1 MIVNPSASSAA
12 EETAG
17 PPPPAAATAVRH
29 QKSAG
34 RKQNWPFTITLGAVH
49 ALALLALLPWLF
61 SWSGVAALVVGV
73 IVFGQGINLGYHRL
87 LAHRSFKAPR
97 WVEHGIVVL
106 ALCCLQGTP
115 IAWVTTHRQHHR
127 YSDGPDDPHSP
138 RRGFWWSH
146 FRWLLVD
153 DAAALK
159 AAAISR
165 HAKDLLQDRFY
176 RRLQRYPVL
185 QLLIYL
191 AHAAVYFIAGLIA
204 GLIGGG
210 WSASGLSSGVQLG
223 LSLLVWGVLLRT
235 VIVWHITWSVNS
247 LTHVWGARAYDTS
260 DDSRNNWLVAIVAMG
275 EGWHNNHHHD
285 QAAASV
291 QHRWWQLDGTYYVLQ
306 ILRVLGLAS
315 DIVPV
320 RSRRRKAAPAP
331 K

>member
-1 MIVNPSASSAA
+1 MIVDPGASPAAGKRRSATPSA
-12 EETAG
+12 
-17 PPPPAAATAVRH
+17 AAAAVQR
-29 QKSAG
+29 QKSADQ
-34 RKQNWPFTITLGAVH
+34 KQNWPFTITLGAVH
-49 ALALLALLPWLF
+49 ALALLAVLPWLF
-61 SWSGVAALVVGV
+61 SWAGVVALAVGV

-87 LAHRSFKAPR
+87 LAHRSFKTLR
-97 WVEHGIVVL
+97 RVEHAIVVL

-115 IAWVTTHRQHHR
+115 ISWVTTHRLHHR
-127 YSDGPDDPHSP
+127 HSDGAEDPHSP

-176 RRLQRYPVL
+176 RRLQRHPVL

-191 AHAAVYFIAGLIA
+191 AHAALYFLAGLIA

-210 WSASGLSSGVQLG
+210 WSAGVQLG

-235 VIVWHITWSVNS
+235 VVVWHITWSVNS

-285 QAAASV
+285 QAAATV
-291 QHRWWQLDGTYYVLQ
+291 QHRWWQLDGTYYVLLL
-306 ILRVLGLAS
+306 LRALGLAS
-315 DIVPV
+315 DVVPI
-320 RSRRRKAAPAP
+320 RSRRRKAASVMR
-331 K
+331 